1 MSARLR
7 LLAAG
12 PGVTLQDAGRF
23 GFSRFGVTPAGP
35 MDLAAFRIA
44 TGAVGATA
52 AIEISLAGATMTA
65 EETPLA
71 VAIAGGDFN
80 LRLDGAPLP
89 AACLIPLTP
98 GATLAV
104 RAGTA
109 GAWCYLAMGGVPQVP
124 MQLGSV
130 ATHSRSGIGPQPLS
144 GGDVLPIL
152 APIAAPTA
160 PMALRAAAL
169 KHEQAPIRVMPG
181 PQDDYFP
188 EASLDAFFAAEWRIG
203 ARSDRM
209 AYALEGPRIESRRG
223 YDIVSDGVA
232 QGAIQITG
240 SGAAFVLMADR
251 QPTGGYPKIGTV
263 IGADLGRLAQ
273 TRPGAMVRFRRA
285 TWADA
290 VAARRLFF
298 GEIEEGARM
307 APVSPASGAPL
318 ATTLLGANLVGGFI
332 SADE

>member
-12 PGVTLQDAGRF
+12 PGVTFQDAGRF
-23 GFSRFGVTPAGP
+23 GFARYGVTPAGP

-52 AIEISLAGATMTA
+52 AIEISLAGATLTA
-65 EETPLA
+65 EEIPLA
-71 VAIAGGDFN
+71 VAIAGGGFD

-89 AACLIPLTP
+89 AASLIPLAP
-98 GATLAV
+98 GAKLVV
-104 RAGTA
+104 RAGAA
-109 GAWCYLAMGGVPQVP
+109 GAWCYLAIGGAPQIPV
-124 MQLGSV
+124 QLGSV
-130 ATHSRSGIGPQPLS
+130 ATHSRSGLGPPPLA
-144 GGDVLPIL
+144 GGDSVSIL
-152 APIAAPTA
+152 APAAPPAT
-160 PMALRAAAL
+160 PVTLLSPALI
-169 KHEQAPIRVMPG
+169 QDDSPIRVMPG

-188 EASLDAFFAAEWRIG
+188 EAALDAFFAAEWRIG

-263 IGADLGRLAQ
+263 IGADLGRFAQ
-273 TRPGAMVRFRRA
+273 KRPGAAVRFRRA

-290 VAARRLFF
+290 MAARRDFF
-298 GEIEEGARM
+298 DKINAGVTLKALT
-307 APVSPASGAPL
+307 PASEAL
-318 ATTLLGANLVGGFI
+318 SAETLLGANLVGGFI
-332 SADE
+332 SADD

>member
-23 GFSRFGVTPAGP
+23 GFARYGVTPAGP

-65 EETPLA
+65 EEAPLA

-89 AACLIPLTP
+89 AACLIPLAP

-104 RAGTA
+104 RAGAA
-109 GAWCYLAMGGVPQVP
+109 GAWCYLAIGGAPQIP

-130 ATHSRSGIGPQPLS
+130 ATHSRSGLGPPPLT
-144 GGDVLPIL
+144 GGAILSIL
-152 APIAAPTA
+152 APTEPPAAPA
-160 PMALRAAAL
+160 MLRSPVL
-169 KHEQAPIRVMPG
+169 VQDDAPIRVMPG

-188 EASLDAFFAAEWRIG
+188 DAALDAFFAAEWRIG

-240 SGAAFVLMADR
+240 SGAAFVLMAER

-273 TRPGAMVRFRRA
+273 KRPGAAVRFRRA

-290 VAARRLFF
+290 LAARRALFR
-298 GEIEEGARM
+298 EVDEGVRIT
-307 APVSPASGAPL
+307 PLSPACGAPS
-318 ATTLLGANLVGGFI
+318 AATLLGANLIGGFI
-332 SADE
+332 SADD